1 MSDCV
6 PAASVRVRDRGR
18 AGDSR
23 TERVKER
30 KKERASESN
39 SKQSNDRWT
48 PDVTQLSVAGQ
59 HFHDWRAARA
69 TKTNDPAMKENED
82 FITHFPLTPLL
93 AHAPQIAYMCVCVCA
108 CFCTGKLTK
117 CVSCFSWQ
125 AGLWSYAGPRVQFRE
140 ITHSVGDLWRNAQ
153 GLERL
158 YVTCVSVYGKGVCL
172 KRTFIS
178 SSDIITLPQGR
189 RGVIQLSL
197 LHPSPSPPS
206 SSSLTF
212 AFLSELRKP
221 SSEVIMGLTYSQ
233 SMDLCLGVHEGGGW
247 GGSAVLCSPTHGS
260 L

>member
-1 MSDCV
+1 M
-6 PAASVRVRDRGR
+6 
-18 AGDSR
+18 
-23 TERVKER
+23 
-30 KKERASESN
+30 
-39 SKQSNDRWT
+39 
-48 PDVTQLSVAGQ
+48 
-59 HFHDWRAARA
+59 
-69 TKTNDPAMKENED
+69 
-82 FITHFPLTPLL
+82 
-93 AHAPQIAYMCVCVCA
+93 
-108 CFCTGKLTK
+108 
-117 CVSCFSWQ
+117 
-125 AGLWSYAGPRVQFRE
+125 QFRE

-233 SMDLCLGVHEGGGW
+233 SMDLCLGVHEGGGRGALLFFAPPHTAHSSW
-247 GGSAVLCSPTHGS
+247 GNQPAALPLPAWSSSSGEITSCFPS
-260 L
+260 LHPKY